1 MSEALRR
8 RAKHMIQ
15 EEIDTKVEDIL
26 DRTAMSDAE
35 LRIEIGE
42 ARGLRRA
49 QQIIDE
55 AHKRE
60 P

>member
-1 MSEALRR
+1 
-8 RAKHMIQ
+8 MIQ

-35 LRIEIGE
+35 LRTEIGE